1 LISTES
7 QTQPKENTIMNLQ
20 KIVEIRIRRDSRIAR
35 AYRAARRRAGD
46 LVPVKAPARPAL

>member
-1 LISTES
+1 
-7 QTQPKENTIMNLQ
+7 MNLQ
-20 KIVEIRIRRDSRIAR
+20 KIVEIRIRKESRIAQ